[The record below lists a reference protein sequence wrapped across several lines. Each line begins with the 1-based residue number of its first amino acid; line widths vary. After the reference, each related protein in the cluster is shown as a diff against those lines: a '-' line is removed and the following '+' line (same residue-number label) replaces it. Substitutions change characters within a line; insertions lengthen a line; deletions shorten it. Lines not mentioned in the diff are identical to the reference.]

1 MASYLYTLVI
11 YPLQQIIEFVY
22 MACIELCKSSGLA
35 ILGVSAAVTLF
46 CLPLYDVAEK
56 WQRKERE
63 IQEKLKPGI
72 KRIKETFF
80 GDEQYMI
87 LSTFYRQNHYHPLMA
102 LRSSFGLFIQ
112 IPFFIAAYNFLSNNE
127 EIRKASF
134 FFIQSLGLPD
144 GLFKIGSVSINVL
157 PVLMTIINMIAGAVY
172 TKGFAFREKL
182 QINVMALVFLVIL
195 YRSPSGLVLYW
206 TMNNVFSL
214 VKNIFY
220 RLKNPGKIFRLLMAA
235 LLFFTALFILFTM
248 KPKQAVPVFLCSI
261 VVFFLPVLKKL
272 YEKLLCSS
280 LSKFEEDSKFRT
292 SVFFVSAISLTIL
305 TGIVIPSFLIT
316 SSTQEFCY
324 IDNCSSPLYF
334 LFNSLLQCTGLFLLW
349 PTCIY
354 FLFDRK
360 VQGTVSFVSFLILV
374 FGIINAFCFQG
385 NYGTVSAT
393 LVFTEHKELH
403 PDMKTFILN
412 LSVLLLSA
420 GIILLAMNRKKSFI
434 ISWISFILLISMGG
448 LSVINCMLIQREFL
462 ATAKPDP
469 QVTDIKPVMSF
480 SKSGKNVLVI
490 MLDKAPGFY
499 MSTVFNEAPELLNSF
514 SGFTAYPDTV
524 SFGSWTIQG
533 APGLYGGYEY
543 TPWEMNQRREIPM
556 QEKHNQAL
564 SMLAFMFE
572 KNGFESY
579 LIDPPYP
586 NYDTEPVFSFLDGH
600 KNVHGIK
607 ALARYTDIWYR
618 ASGYPKLNTK
628 SRRIK
633 RNFIWFSI
641 FRIVP
646 PSMRSIVHYN
656 DWWSETDYMDNVSDF
671 IDRYSVLDFLPE
683 LTSTDSDK
691 NCFIFMDNE
700 ATHDP
705 GFVMA
710 PDYTPAVGIPNSFGF
725 KHTELECD
733 PGFHAM
739 TASLK
744 RLGEWFDY
752 LKENNVY
759 DNTRI
764 IIVSDHGSYQR
775 FPIFEGSDLL
785 PRAIEWYNPMLM
797 VKDFNAAGNLKYS
810 GNFMT
815 QADVPAIAVKNV
827 IKEPVNPFTGNEIK
841 ELSLEEKQEKTI
853 VSFSKANRVRATEDN
868 GFIINDDDWY
878 TVKNSIFS
886 VKNWS
891 KLNVKKGEIV
901 K

>member
-1 MASYLYTLVI
+1 MAAYLYTLII

-22 MACIELCKSSGLA
+22 MACLELCKSSGFA

-56 WQRKERE
+56 WQKTERD

-72 KRIKETFF
+72 KRIKHAFT

-87 LSTFYRQNHYHPLMA
+87 LTTFYRQNHYHPMMA

-134 FFIQSLGLPD
+134 FFIESLGRPD
-144 GLFKIGSVSINVL
+144 GLLKINSVKINVL
-157 PVLMTIINMIAGAVY
+157 PVLMTLINMIAGAVY
-172 TKGFAFREKL
+172 TKGFSSREKI
-182 QINVMALVFLVIL
+182 QINVMALVFLAIL
-195 YRSPSGLVLYW
+195 YKSPSGLVLYW

-220 RLKNPGKIFRLLMAA
+220 RLKNPGKIFRLMIAS
-235 LLFFTALFILFTM
+235 LLFFTAIFILFTM
-248 KPKQAVPVFLCSI
+248 KPKQSVPVFLSSVLI
-261 VVFFLPVLKKL
+261 FLLPELKKL
-272 YEKLLCSS
+272 YDRL
-280 LSKFEEDSKFRT
+280 FDSTLNEFVENAKFRT
-292 SVFFVSAISLTIL
+292 SVFFVSAASLTLL

-316 SSTQEFCY
+316 SSVQEFCY
-324 IDNCSSPLYF
+324 IDNYASPLYF
-334 LFNSLLQCTGLFLLW
+334 LFNSLLQSTGLFLLW
-349 PTCIY
+349 PACIY

-360 VQGTVSFVSFLILV
+360 VQGTVSFVSFLMLA
-374 FGIINAFCFQG
+374 FGLINAFCFQG
-385 NYGTVSAT
+385 DYGNISAT

-403 PDMKTFILN
+403 PDLQTFILN
-412 LSVLLLSA
+412 LSVLLGTAL
-420 GIILLAMNRKKSFI
+420 IILFLMNRKKSFALN
-434 ISWISFILLISMGG
+434 WISLILLISMGG
-448 LSVINCMLIQREFL
+448 LSIINCLQIQKEFR
-462 ATAKPDP
+462 ASAKPDP
-469 QVTDIKPVMSF
+469 QITDIKPVMNF

-499 MSTVFNEAPELLNSF
+499 MDTVFNEAPELFNSF
-514 SGFTAYPDTV
+514 TGFTAYPNTV
-524 SFGSWTIQG
+524 SFASWTIQG

-543 TPWEMNQRREIPM
+543 TPWEMNQRREISM

-564 SMLAFMFE
+564 SMLPFMFE
-572 KNGFESY
+572 KEGFESY

-618 ASGYPKLNTK
+618 ATGYPKLNTK

-641 FRIVP
+641 FKIVP
-646 PSMRSIVHYN
+646 PSMRSIVHFN

-683 LTSTDSDK
+683 LTSTDSEI
-691 NCFIFMDNE
+691 NSFIFLDNE

-705 GFVMA
+705 GFVTA
-710 PDYTPAVGIPNSFGF
+710 PDYAPAVGIPNSFGF
-725 KHTELECD
+725 KHKELECD

-739 TASLK
+739 TASFK

-752 LKENNVY
+752 LKENGVY

-797 VKDFNAAGNLKYS
+797 VKDFNKAGSLKF
-810 GNFMT
+810 NNDFMT

-827 IKEPVNPFTGNEIK
+827 IKSSVNPFTGKEIK
-841 ELSLEEKQEKTI
+841 ELSQAEKQEKAI
-853 VSFSKANRVRATEDN
+853 ISFGKANRVRATENN

-878 TVKNSIFS
+878 SVKNSIF
-886 VKNWS
+886 KIENWS
-891 KLNVKKGEIV
+891 KLNVKKGELV